1 MPSAPDDPTFWQS
14 RADEARASATQI
26 TDPLCRTA
34 MLALAARYERLASRL
49 VKGEDIFDTTGRM
62 RLAADNAPTKSQVP

>member
-14 RADEARASATQI
+14 RAAEARASATQI

-34 MLALAARYERLASRL
+34 MLALAARYERLARRL
-49 VKGEDIFDTTGRM
+49 IKDGDIFGTAGRT
-62 RLAADNAPTKSQVP
+62 PSC